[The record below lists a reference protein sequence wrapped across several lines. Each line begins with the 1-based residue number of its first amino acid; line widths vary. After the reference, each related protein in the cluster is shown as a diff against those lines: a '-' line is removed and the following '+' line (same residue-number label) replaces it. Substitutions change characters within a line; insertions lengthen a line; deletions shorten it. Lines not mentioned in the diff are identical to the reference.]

1 MPTGYKAPGTHSG
14 SIANPKDGAYR
25 EKNVHGHRS
34 WKASTKNVST
44 RSYSLSKA
52 NARYLDAVTK
62 GHKSHVVNRALD
74 HYRGRGGPTIDELYL
89 NISALQDHITRLGE
103 DNSRYESKQ
112 TLPQSRGKRG
122 ILTRI
127 WRFFF

>member
-1 MPTGYKAPGTHSG
+1 MSTGFKSADAQTG
-14 SIANPKDGAYR
+14 SIAHPKDGAYR
-25 EKNVHGHRS
+25 DKNVHGIRG
-34 WKASTKNVST
+34 WQASTKNVSV
-44 RSYSLSKA
+44 RSYSLTKA

-74 HYRGRGGPTIDELYL
+74 YYRGRGGPTIDELYL

-103 DNSRYESKQ
+103 DNSRYESEQ

-122 ILTRI
+122 IFTRI